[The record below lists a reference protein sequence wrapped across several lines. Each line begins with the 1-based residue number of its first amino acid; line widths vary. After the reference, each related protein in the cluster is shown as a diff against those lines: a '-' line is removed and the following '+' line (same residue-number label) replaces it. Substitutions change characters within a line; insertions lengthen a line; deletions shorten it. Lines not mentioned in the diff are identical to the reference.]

1 MVEKKQN
8 LENSDNSF
16 GSENT
21 ENTENIENT
30 SDTNSKENED
40 DKNEKEISLTED
52 SGLQQEKKR
61 YINCYFFQVSIG
73 IIFAYLYIVIS
84 ILMNVINRIIFHT
97 YLFKFNF
104 TILFFQQLF
113 CLITFI
119 LLSLYSKTYRN
130 KVGEISFYDFQQL
143 HKNYISFSLIFIL
156 NNLSGFIGSQL
167 IVNTPMYLTLRK
179 LVLVMIYL
187 YDLII
192 DKKKISKFTSVC
204 IILVSSGSI
213 LAGIEDF
220 TTEYLGYLI
229 VLVYNSLT
237 VLYNKLTEKFKKNT
251 GVPNLKLLVYNSFL
265 SCPILFILIILSGE
279 YKQLYNYFSGEKVFE
294 GTYFGLFIN
303 LLSSFGFCVALIMS
317 FFISN
322 EKNSSLFTAM
332 LSNSKDIAITVLSYF
347 FLKKTKF
354 TFYIIG
360 GLLISTLGAVMI
372 SVKSMLDNTKKKGVK
387 EYEPIKIIEDEKK

>member
-1 MVEKKQN
+1 MSEKEMIEKKEN
-8 LENSDNSF
+8 NENS
-16 GSENT
+16 EIINT
-21 ENTENIENT
+21 DEY
-30 SDTNSKENED
+30 
-40 DKNEKEISLTED
+40 NEKEASLTD
-52 SGLQQEKKR
+52 DTSLQQEKKR
-61 YINCYFFQVSIG
+61 YINFYFFQISIG
-73 IIFAYLYIVIS
+73 IIFAYLYIIIS

-97 YLFKFNF
+97 YNFKFNF

-113 CLITFI
+113 CIITFI
-119 LLSLYSKTYRN
+119 LLSMYSKTYRD
-130 KVGEISFYDFQQL
+130 KVGEISFYDFQTLQ
-143 HKNYISFSLIFIL
+143 KSYISFSCIFIL

-187 YDLII
+187 YDIII
-192 DKKKISKFTSVC
+192 DKKKISNFTSTC
-204 IILVSSGSI
+204 IVLVTFGTI

-220 TTEYLGYLI
+220 SSDYLGYLI
-229 VLVYNSLT
+229 VLIYNSLT
-237 VLYNKLTEKFKKNT
+237 VLYNKLTEIFKKNT

-265 SCPILFILIILSGE
+265 SCPILLILIIVSGE
-279 YKQLYNYFSGEKVFE
+279 YKKLYIYFSGEKIFE

-332 LSNSKDIAITVLSYF
+332 LSNSKDIAITGLSYF
-347 FLKKTKF
+347 LLEGTKF

-360 GLLISTLGAVMI
+360 GLFISTLGAVMI
-372 SVKSMLDNTKKKGVK
+372 SVKSMMDNTKKKELKDYKPIEIK
-387 EYEPIKIIEDEKK
+387 EEEKKEDDKKGSN

>member
-1 MVEKKQN
+1 MSEIEMAEK
-8 LENSDNSF
+8 
-16 GSENT
+16 T
-21 ENTENIENT
+21 EK
-30 SDTNSKENED
+30 KENEIKNTED
-40 DKNEKEISLTED
+40 DIEKNEKEASLTED
-52 SGLQQEKKR
+52 TSLQQEKKS
-61 YINCYFFQVSIG
+61 YINFYFCQISIG
-73 IIFAYLYIVIS
+73 IIFAYLYIIIS

-97 YLFKFNF
+97 YHFKFNF

-113 CLITFI
+113 CIITFL
-119 LLSLYSKTYRN
+119 LLSIYSKTYRD
-130 KVGEISFYDFQQL
+130 KVGEISFYDFQTLQ
-143 HKNYISFSLIFIL
+143 KSYISFSCIFIL

-187 YDLII
+187 YDIII
-192 DKKKISKFTSVC
+192 DKKKISNFTSTC
-204 IILVSSGSI
+204 IVLVTFGTI

-220 TTEYLGYLI
+220 SSDYLGYLI
-229 VLVYNSLT
+229 VLIYNSLT
-237 VLYNKLTEKFKKNT
+237 VLYNKLTEIFKKNT

-265 SCPILFILIILSGE
+265 SCPILLILIIVSGE
-279 YKQLYNYFSGEKVFE
+279 YKKLYIYFSGEKIFE

-332 LSNSKDIAITVLSYF
+332 LSNSKDIAITGLSYF
-347 FLKKTKF
+347 LLEGTKF

-360 GLLISTLGAVMI
+360 GLFISTLGAVMI
-372 SVKSMLDNTKKKGVK
+372 SVKSMMDNTKKKELKDYKPIEIK
-387 EYEPIKIIEDEKK
+387 EEEKKEDDKKGSN